1 MIFVNVIDYESADD
15 LWRRT
20 LDLTQ
25 DLLFLTWDLTPDLR
39 AKT

>member
-20 LDLTQ
+20 LDLTP